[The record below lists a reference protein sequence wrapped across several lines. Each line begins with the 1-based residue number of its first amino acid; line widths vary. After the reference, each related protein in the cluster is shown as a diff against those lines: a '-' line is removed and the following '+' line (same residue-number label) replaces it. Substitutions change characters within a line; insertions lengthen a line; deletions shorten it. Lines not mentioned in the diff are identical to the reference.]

1 MTFGVEKDRFSF
13 SLIRSISKLLASLLT
28 ANNYDDLST
37 HFAWRRAVL
46 QFFFFIIITI
56 LFFTFVITIY
66 LVFIYYLLMQRH
78 LYGIWEKTH
87 LDSLC
92 FFFSF
97 LAVEYINIILLY
109 LRTCISNEYLLCRSC
124 VWWSDIDFC
133 VFWRAFLYFLIV
145 SLVRLSVCCCIMIV
159 DNEISNI
166 P

>member
-1 MTFGVEKDRFSF
+1 MTIF
-13 SLIRSISKLLASLLT
+13 LLT
-28 ANNYDDLST
+28 LHDVVPYYN
-37 HFAWRRAVL
+37 
-46 QFFFFIIITI
+46 FFFYYYHYFI
-56 LFFTFVITIY
+56 LYVRY
-66 LVFIYYLLMQRH
+66 YYLLSVY
-78 LYGIWEKTH
+78 LLFINAETLIWHMREDSH